1 MLFGDLHCAFTLHL
15 VKTLLGWLD
24 ETARRFSTRVRH
36 RPIDI
41 HPGAVQAAQ
50 IAERLA
56 LRRGERSFW
65 RFVFALSEFQ
75 GQLPVRLS
83 ELEQAL
89 KTRTL
94 LMNESLATSR
104 AAARLERDRLIALGY
119 EIHATPTLFI
129 NGLRIE
135 GEISRPHMEQLVNEE
150 KEQVEALLMNPYPE
164 RKPTR
169 SEWTQTCSIG
179 NANSYNRTSTC
190 IWPAKA
196 FQPAAACLAP
206 ICRCRPAR
214 PTRLLLPRES
224 VIAWRRGTGAAR

>member
-24 ETARRFSTRVRH
+24 EQPAAFRLVWRH

-75 GQLPVRLS
+75 GTASESELS

-150 KEQVEALLMNPYPE
+150 KEQVEALLD
-164 RKPTR
+164 
-169 SEWTQTCSIG
+169 
-179 NANSYNRTSTC
+179 
-190 IWPAKA
+190 
-196 FQPAAACLAP
+196 
-206 ICRCRPAR
+206 
-214 PTRLLLPRES
+214 ES
-224 VIAWRRGTGAAR
+224 VPRAKTYSVRVDANLLDWERE